1 MVDLDYKNNF
11 NLSKKVIIVTGGA
24 GLIGSNILK
33 GIIDLEGIPIVFD
46 NDQNK
51 LKAIKKDEKLKNLKS
66 FNIDL
71 LNEEEIKDSVNNI
84 VNDVGRI
91 DCLINGAAFAMGQL
105 KNSKNNYFEDYE
117 NYPRELWS
125 KAINGNL
132 DCIFLMCKI
141 VGSVMRKQG
150 FGRIVNIAS
159 DVGVISPDHRI
170 YKPNPKYDYKGVD
183 FNTPASYSVSKSGV
197 IGLTRYLATYWASSG
212 LNVNSVSP
220 AGVFNNHD
228 KKFVEQLAER
238 IPMGRM
244 ANVEEVVSPILFLC
258 SEASSFINGANIM
271 IDGGRSIW

>member
-51 LKAIKKDEKLKNLKS
+51 LKAIKKDEKFKNLKS

-141 VGSVMRKQG
+141 VGSVMRNQG

-170 YKPNPKYDYKGVD
+170 YKPNTRYDYKGVD

-197 IGLTRYLATYWASSG
+197 IGLTRYLATYWANSG